1 MHKLIFTLTWITTVF
16 SSTLN
21 TLSQNN
27 GSNKVS
33 DCFGAVDLPKKG
45 DFNIAFTNNP
55 GIYDDVHYYGDK
67 LNYSESNSI
76 WLHFKAP
83 FDGKLSLSFVNG
95 QYEMETLVFVGDENY
110 CSQILK
116 GEVAILQYIAP
127 NEPLSKLDTIKMSQG
142 EHVYLYINSNQ
153 KQLNN
158 LQIISSFSSIDFNL
172 STEQLKVEIDRRDDV
187 TAPFVRVGIRDK
199 ESKLP
204 VDARMI
210 IADSK
215 LFDAM
220 YQGSDLLL
228 PTERSLK
235 FNLKIDAL
243 GYFFSDEEV
252 KVSAGDKGEI
262 FIELEPINTGKQI
275 EISGIEFFPQS
286 SEFTQDAEIKLKRI
300 RDFLILNSDL
310 KIEIQGHVHRM
321 GKNNFSSKSL
331 SKRRAKRVV
340 KYLVNSGIG
349 KERLKA
355 VGYGNLH
362 MKFPE
367 PTSKSEEQANR
378 RVEIK
383 IL

>member
-1 MHKLIFTLTWITTVF
+1 MNKLIFILTWIIVAF

-21 TLSQNN
+21 SLSQNN
-27 GSNKVS
+27 SSNKAS
-33 DCFGAVDLPKKG
+33 DCFGAVDLPKQG

-55 GIYDDVHYYGDK
+55 GVYDDVHYYGDK
-67 LNYSESNSI
+67 LNYSESNSL

-83 FDGKLSLSFVNG
+83 FDGKLSLSFAND
-95 QYEMETLVFVGDENY
+95 QYEMETLVFIGDENY

-116 GEVAILQYIAP
+116 GEPTILQYIAP
-127 NEPLSKLDTIKMSQG
+127 NESLSALDTIKMRQG
-142 EHVYLYINSNQ
+142 EHVYLYINSTQ

-158 LQIISSFSSIDFNL
+158 LQIISNFSSNDFNI

-187 TAPFVRVGIRDK
+187 SAPFVRIGIRDK
-199 ESKLP
+199 SSKLP
-204 VDARMI
+204 VDGRMI
-210 IADSK
+210 ITDSK

-235 FNLKIDAL
+235 FNLKTDAL
-243 GYFFSDEEV
+243 GYFFSDEEI

-331 SKRRAKRVV
+331 SKRRAKKVV
-340 KYLVNSGIG
+340 KYLVNSGIS

-355 VGYGNLH
+355 VGYGNIH
-362 MKFPE
+362 MKYPE